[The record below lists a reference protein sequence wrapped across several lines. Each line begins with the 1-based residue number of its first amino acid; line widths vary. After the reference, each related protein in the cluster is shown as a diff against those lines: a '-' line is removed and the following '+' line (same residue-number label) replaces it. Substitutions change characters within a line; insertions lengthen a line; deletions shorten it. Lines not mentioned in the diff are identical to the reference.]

1 MGVTVPLILFAC
13 TQSSGPPEQ
22 PSRFTII
29 PPLPKE
35 VGEQLTEVITYTI
48 DARSTTEWTYFDFSR
63 GSTVEIWGRRS
74 LNWDLAFQR
83 NKIISNSGLTNP
95 EGNGGIVELS
105 SADFESVTE
114 APEEG
119 YVTDT
124 KTRDRIETENKAIVR
139 WFDYSYTANTLKP
152 KKSVYII
159 RTADGKYARMKIL
172 HYYCEGHISGCL
184 TIQYV
189 YQGNGSRKFVN
200 EQAVK
205 VAP

>member
-1 MGVTVPLILFAC
+1 M
-13 TQSSGPPEQ
+13 
-22 PSRFTII
+22 
-29 PPLPKE
+29 
-35 VGEQLTEVITYTI
+35 TYTI

-95 EGNGGIVELS
+95 EGKGGIVELS
-105 SADFESVTE
+105 SVDFESATE

-159 RTADGKYARMKIL
+159 RTADGKYAKLKIL
-172 HYYCEGHISGCL
+172 SYYCEGHISGCP

-189 YQGNGSRKFVN
+189 YQGNGSRKFAS
-200 EQAVK
+200 EQAIK
-205 VAP
+205 ASP